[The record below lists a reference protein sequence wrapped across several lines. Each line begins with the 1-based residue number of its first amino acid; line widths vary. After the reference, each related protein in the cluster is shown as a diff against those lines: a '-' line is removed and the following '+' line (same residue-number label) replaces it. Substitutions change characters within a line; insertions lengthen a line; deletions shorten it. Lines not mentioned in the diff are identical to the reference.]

1 MYRDLVQPSGHTT
14 NPLTQ
19 EDAMRTATSRRTFL
33 RAAAGAAALGFPAVL
48 RAQAREL
55 RIGHIHPLS
64 GFLAFDGGLVVNGL
78 TLAVEE
84 VNAAGGIKSM
94 GGAKLALVGSD
105 TQGKVEVGMAE
116 SERLIRDGVVAL
128 MGPYQSPVAYA
139 VSQLAEKERTPFVI
153 TVAVAD
159 NVTERGFE
167 YTFRVQPNA
176 RGMTVRSLDHL
187 AELAKATGVTIKT
200 IAVMHEDG
208 LFGTSITGHVERHAK
223 TLGMEVVTK
232 VGYNFRTPDVTTEVT
247 KIKAA
252 RPDLVVV
259 TGYFGDGLLIARTAT
274 EHRLETKAVMGIA
287 NGGFSNPKFLA
298 DQPQLA
304 DLIMDGNYWHNPR
317 SERAKRVM
325 EAYQKRFN
333 APMSSHSV
341 QSYSA
346 LMVLRD
352 ALERAG
358 SPDRAKIR
366 EALAKTNLTDHIL
379 PQGPIQFDKT
389 GENAGAQAALLQ
401 NQGGKTVVVGPAP
414 FAEAKAVFPVPRWS
428 RP

>member
-1 MYRDLVQPSGHTT
+1 MDRHG
-14 NPLTQ
+14 
-19 EDAMRTATSRRTFL
+19 AIGRRTFL
-33 RAAAGAAALGFPAVL
+33 TRAVAGAAALGFPAVL
-48 RAQAREL
+48 RAQAREIK
-55 RIGHIHPLS
+55 IGHVHPLS

-84 VNAAGGIKSM
+84 INAGGGIKAL
-94 GGAKLALVGSD
+94 GGSRLALVGGD

-116 SERLIRDGVVAL
+116 AERLVREGVVAL

-139 VSQLAEKERTPFVI
+139 VSQLAEKEKTPFVI

-176 RGMTVRSLDHL
+176 RAMTVRSLDHL
-187 AELAKATGVTIKT
+187 AELAKSTGTPVKT
-200 IAVMHEDG
+200 IALMHEDG
-208 LFGTSITGHVERHAK
+208 LFGASIAAHLERHAR
-223 TLGMEVVTK
+223 TLGMEVVLD
-232 VGYNFRTPDVTTEVT
+232 VAYNFRTPDVTTEIT
-247 KIKAA
+247 KVKAA

-259 TGYFGDGLLIARTAT
+259 SGYFGDGLLIARTAT
-274 EHRLETKAVMGIA
+274 EHRLETRAVMGIA

-304 DLIMDGNYWHNPR
+304 DLVLDGNYWHNPK
-317 SERAKRVM
+317 SERARRVM

-333 APMSSHSV
+333 APMSSHAV

-346 LMVLRD
+346 MMVLRD
-352 ALERAG
+352 ALERGA

-366 EALAKTNLTDHIL
+366 EALARTSLADHIL

-389 GENAGAQAALLQ
+389 GENVNAQPALLQ
-401 NQGGKTVVVGPAP
+401 NQSGKTVVVGPAA
-414 FAEAKAVFPVPRWS
+414 FAEAKAVFPVPRWARS
-428 RP
+428 

>member
-1 MYRDLVQPSGHTT
+1 MHSAL
-14 NPLTQ
+14 
-19 EDAMRTATSRRTFL
+19 SRRTFL
-33 RAAAGAAALGFPAVL
+33 RAAAGAATLGFPAVL

-55 RIGHIHPLS
+55 RIGHVHPLS
-64 GFLAFDGGLVVNGL
+64 GPLAFDGGLVVNGL

-84 VNAAGGIKSM
+84 INGAGGIKSM
-94 GGAKLALVGSD
+94 GGARLTLVGGDS
-105 TQGKVEVGMAE
+105 QSKVDVGSTEA
-116 SERLIRDGVVAL
+116 ERLLREGIVAL
-128 MGPYQSPVAYA
+128 MGPYQSPVAYN
-139 VSQLAEKERTPFVI
+139 VSQLCEKERTPFVI

-159 NVTERGFE
+159 NITERGFE

-176 RGMTVRSLDHL
+176 RAMTVRSLDHL
-187 AELAKATGVTIKT
+187 ADVAKSAGVPVKT
-200 IAVMHEDG
+200 VAVMHEDS
-208 LFGTSITGHVERHAK
+208 LFGTSIAGHVERHAK
-223 TLGMEVVTK
+223 TLGMEVVLK
-232 VGYNFRTPDVTTEVT
+232 VGYNFRTPDLTNEVT
-247 KIKAA
+247 KVKVT
-252 RPDLVVV
+252 RPDLVIVS
-259 TGYFGDGLLIARTAT
+259 GYFPDAIVVARTAT
-274 EHRLETKAVMGIA
+274 EHRLETRAVTGIA

-317 SERAKRVM
+317 SERARRVM

-358 SPDRAKIR
+358 SPDRGQIR
-366 EALAKTNLTDHIL
+366 EALAKTNLGDHIL

-389 GENAGAQAALLQ
+389 GENVNAQPALLQ
-401 NQGGKTVVVGPAP
+401 NQGGKTVVVGPSQ

-428 RP
+428 RS

>member
-1 MYRDLVQPSGHTT
+1 MKRQTRVT
-14 NPLTQ
+14 
-19 EDAMRTATSRRTFL
+19 RRTFL
-33 RAAAGAAALGFPAVL
+33 RGATVTGVAALGFPAVV
-48 RAQAREL
+48 RAQARE
-55 RIGHIHPLS
+55 IKVGHIHPLS

-84 VNAAGGIKSM
+84 INAGGGIRSM
-94 GGAKLALVGSD
+94 GGVRITLVGGD
-105 TQGKVEVGMAE
+105 TQGKVEVGTAE
-116 SERLIRDGVVAL
+116 AERLIREGVVAV
-128 MGPYQSPVAYA
+128 MGPYQSPVAFN
-139 VSQLAEKERTPFVI
+139 VSQLCEKEKTPFVI

-159 NVTERGFE
+159 NITERGFE

-176 RGMTVRSLDHL
+176 RAMTTRSLDHL
-187 AELAKATGVTIKT
+187 AELAKASGVSVKT
-200 IAVMHEDG
+200 IAMMHEDG
-208 LFGTSITGHVERHAK
+208 LFGTSIANHLERHAK
-223 TLGMEVVTK
+223 SLGMELILKVV
-232 VGYNFRTPDVTTEVT
+232 YNFRTPDVTTEVT

-252 RPDLVVV
+252 KADLVVV

-274 EHRLETKAVMGIA
+274 EHRLEARAVTGIA

-317 SERAKRVM
+317 SERTKRVM
-325 EAYQKRFN
+325 EAYQKRFG

-346 LMVLRD
+346 TMVLRD

-358 SPDRAKIR
+358 KTDRAAIR
-366 EALAKTNLTDHIL
+366 EALTKTNLTDHIL
-379 PQGPIQFDKT
+379 PQGAIQFDKT
-389 GENAGAQAALLQ
+389 GENANAQPALLQ

-428 RP
+428 RS

>member
-1 MYRDLVQPSGHTT
+1 MSMPTLP
-14 NPLTQ
+14 
-19 EDAMRTATSRRTFL
+19 RRTFL
-33 RAAAGAAALGFPAVL
+33 KGATAAGAAALGFPAVL

-55 RIGHIHPLS
+55 KIGHIHPLS
-64 GFLAFDGGLVVNGL
+64 GFLAFDGGLVTNGL

-84 VNAAGGIKSM
+84 INAAGGIRSM
-94 GGAKLALVGSD
+94 GGAKLALLGGD

-116 SERLIRDGVVAL
+116 AERLIREGVVAL
-128 MGPYQSPVAYA
+128 LGPYQSPVAYA

-159 NVTERGFE
+159 NITERGFE

-176 RGMTVRSLDHL
+176 RTMTTRSLDHL
-187 AELAKATGVTIKT
+187 ADLAKASGVAVKT
-200 IAVMHEDG
+200 IAMMHEDG
-208 LFGTSITGHVERHAK
+208 LFGTSIAGHLERHAK
-223 TLGMEVVTK
+223 ALGMELVLK
-232 VGYNFRTPDVTTEVT
+232 VGYNFRTPDVTTEIT
-247 KIKAA
+247 KLKAA
-252 RPDLVVV
+252 RADLVVV
-259 TGYFGDGLLIARTAT
+259 SGYFGDGLLIARTAT
-274 EHRLETKAVMGIA
+274 EHRLETRAVMGIA

-317 SERAKRVM
+317 SERAKRVF
-325 EAYQKRFN
+325 EAYQRRFN

-346 LMVLRD
+346 TMVLRD

-358 SPDRAKIR
+358 SPDRARIR
-366 EALAKTNLTDHIL
+366 EALARTNLGDHIL

-389 GENAGAQAALLQ
+389 GENVNAQPALLQ
-401 NQGGKTVVVGPAP
+401 NQSGRTVVVGPGQ

-428 RP
+428 RS

>member
-1 MYRDLVQPSGHTT
+1 MARGLD
-14 NPLTQ
+14 
-19 EDAMRTATSRRTFL
+19 RRTFL
-33 RAAAGAAALGFPAVL
+33 TGAAASGAILGAPAVL
-48 RAQAREL
+48 RGQAREL
-55 RIGHIHPLS
+55 KIGHIHPLS
-64 GFLAFDGGLVVNGL
+64 GFLAFDGGLVTNGL

-84 VNAAGGIKSM
+84 INAGGGIKAL
-94 GGAKLALVGSD
+94 GGARLALVGGD

-116 SERLIRDGVVAL
+116 AERLIREGVVAL

-176 RGMTVRSLDHL
+176 RAMTVRSVDHL
-187 AELAKATGVTIKT
+187 AELARATGVTVKT
-200 IAVMHEDG
+200 IAMMHEDG
-208 LFGTSITGHVERHAK
+208 LFGTSIASHLERHARQV
-223 TLGMEVVTK
+223 GMEVVLK
-232 VGYNFRTPDVTTEVT
+232 VGYSFRTPDVTTEIT

-252 RPDLVVV
+252 KADVVV
-259 TGYFGDGLLIARTAT
+259 VSGYFGDGLLIARTAT
-274 EHRLETKAVMGIA
+274 EHRLETRAVMGIA

-304 DLIMDGNYWHNPR
+304 DLILDGNYWHNPR
-317 SERAKRVM
+317 SERARRVM

-346 LMVLRD
+346 MMVLRD
-352 ALERAG
+352 ALERAA
-358 SPDRAKIR
+358 SPDRTKIR
-366 EALAKTNLTDHIL
+366 EALAKTNLAEHIL

-389 GENAGAQAALLQ
+389 GENVNAQPALLQ
-401 NQGGKTVVVGPAP
+401 NQGGKTVVVGPP
-414 FAEAKAVFPVPRWS
+414 QFTEAKAVFPVPRWS
-428 RP
+428 RS

>member
-1 MYRDLVQPSGHTT
+1 MQRPV
-14 NPLTQ
+14 
-19 EDAMRTATSRRTFL
+19 SRRAFL
-33 RAAAGAAALGFPAVL
+33 QGAAAGAAALGFPAVL

-55 RIGHIHPLS
+55 KVGHIHPLS

-78 TLAVEE
+78 TLAVDEI
-84 VNAAGGIKSM
+84 NAAGGVRSM
-94 GGAKLALVGSD
+94 GGAKLTLVGGD

-116 SERLIRDGVVAL
+116 SERLVREGVVAL

-153 TVAVAD
+153 TIAVAD

-176 RGMTVRSLDHL
+176 RAMTVRSLDHL
-187 AELAKATGVTIKT
+187 AELAKATGVTVKT
-200 IAVMHEDG
+200 IAMLHEDG
-208 LFGTSITGHVERHAK
+208 LFGTSVVGHVERHAK
-223 TLGMEVVTK
+223 NLGMDLILK
-232 VGYNFRTPDVTTEVT
+232 VGYNFRTPDVTTEIT
-247 KIKAA
+247 KIKAV

-274 EHRLETKAVMGIA
+274 EARLETKAVMGIA

-304 DLIMDGNYWHNPR
+304 DLVMDGNYWHNPR

-346 LMVLRD
+346 MMVLRD

-366 EALAKTNLTDHIL
+366 EALAKTSLSDHIL

-389 GENAGAQAALLQ
+389 GENVNAQPALLQ
-401 NQGGKTVVVGPAP
+401 NQGSRTVVVGPAH

-428 RP
+428 R

>member
-1 MYRDLVQPSGHTT
+1 MKGTLTRRD
-14 NPLTQ
+14 
-19 EDAMRTATSRRTFL
+19 FL
-33 RAAAGAAALGFPAVL
+33 GGAAAATAALGFPAVV

-55 RIGHIHPLS
+55 KIGHIHPLS

-84 VNAAGGIKSM
+84 VNAGGGIRSM
-94 GGAKLALVGSD
+94 GGARLTLVGGD

-128 MGPYQSPVAYA
+128 LGPYQSPVAYA

-176 RGMTVRSLDHL
+176 KAMTTRSLDHL
-187 AELAKATGVTIKT
+187 AELAKAAGVPVKT
-200 IAVMHEDG
+200 IAMMHEDG
-208 LFGTSITGHVERHAK
+208 LFGASIAGHLERHAR
-223 TLGMEVVTK
+223 TLGMDLVLK
-232 VGYNFRTPDVTTEVT
+232 VAYNFRTPDVTTEIT

-259 TGYFGDGLLIARTAT
+259 SGYFGDGLLIARTAT
-274 EHRLETKAVMGIA
+274 EARLETRAVMGIA

-304 DLIMDGNYWHNPR
+304 DLVMDGNYWHNPR
-317 SERAKRVM
+317 SERARRVM
-325 EAYQKRFN
+325 EAYQKRFGS
-333 APMSSHSV
+333 PMSSHSV
-341 QSYSA
+341 QSYSS

-358 SPDRAKIR
+358 TPDRAKIR
-366 EALAKTNLTDHIL
+366 EALATTSLSDHIL

-389 GENAGAQAALLQ
+389 GENVNAQPALLQ
-401 NQGGKTVVVGPAP
+401 NQGGKTLVVGPAAY
-414 FAEAKAVFPVPRWS
+414 AEGRAVFPVPRWS
-428 RP
+428 R

>member
-1 MYRDLVQPSGHTT
+1 MDRH
-14 NPLTQ
+14 
-19 EDAMRTATSRRTFL
+19 DAIRRRTFL
-33 RAAAGAAALGFPAVL
+33 TGAVAGAAALGFPAVL
-48 RAQAREL
+48 RAQAREVK
-55 RIGHIHPLS
+55 IGHVHPLS
-64 GFLAFDGGLVVNGL
+64 GFLAFDGGLVANGL

-84 VNAAGGIKSM
+84 INAGGGIKAL
-94 GGAKLALVGSD
+94 GGARLTLLGGD

-116 SERLIRDGVVAL
+116 AERLVREGVVAL
-128 MGPYQSPVAYA
+128 LGPYQSPVAYA
-139 VSQLAEKERTPFVI
+139 VSQLAEREKTPFVI

-176 RGMTVRSLDHL
+176 RAMTVRSLDHV
-187 AELAKATGVTIKT
+187 AELARTAGAPVKT
-200 IAVMHEDG
+200 IAMMHEDG
-208 LFGTSITGHVERHAK
+208 LFGTSIAGHLERHARS
-223 TLGMEVVTK
+223 LGMDVVLK
-232 VGYNFRTPDVTTEVT
+232 VGYNFRTPDVTTEVA

-259 TGYFGDGLLIARTAT
+259 SGYFGDGLLIARTAS
-274 EHRLETKAVMGIA
+274 EHRLETRAVIGIA

-304 DLIMDGNYWHNPR
+304 DLIIDGNYWHNPR
-317 SERAKRVM
+317 SERARRVM
-325 EAYQKRFN
+325 ETYRKRFA

-346 LMVLRD
+346 MMVLRD
-352 ALERAG
+352 ALERAA
-358 SPDRAKIR
+358 SPDRTKIR
-366 EALAKTNLTDHIL
+366 EALARTNLADHIL

-389 GENAGAQAALLQ
+389 GENANAQPALLQ
-401 NQGGKTVVVGPAP
+401 NQGGKTVVVGPAQ

-428 RP
+428 RS

>member
-1 MYRDLVQPSGHTT
+1 MPT
-14 NPLTQ
+14 PL
-19 EDAMRTATSRRTFL
+19 SRRAL
-33 RAAAGAAALGFPAVL
+33 LAGAATGASALGFPAIL
-48 RAQAREL
+48 RAQAREVK
-55 RIGHIHPLS
+55 IGHIHPLS
-64 GFLAFDGGLVVNGL
+64 GFLAFDGGLVTNGL

-84 VNAAGGIKSM
+84 INAAGGIKAI
-94 GGAKLALVGSD
+94 GGARIALSGGD

-116 SERLIRDGVVAL
+116 AERLIREGVVAV
-128 MGPYQSPVAYA
+128 MGPYQSPVAFA
-139 VSQLAEKERTPFVI
+139 VSQLCEKEKTPFAI

-159 NVTERGFE
+159 NITERGFE

-176 RGMTVRSLDHL
+176 RVITQRTLDHV
-187 AELAKATGVTIKT
+187 AEVAKTSGTSIKT
-200 IAVMHEDG
+200 LAILHEDG
-208 LFGTSITGHVERHAK
+208 LFGTTIAGHLEKHAK
-223 TLGMEVVTK
+223 TLGMDLGLK
-232 VGYNFRTPDVTTEVT
+232 VAYNIRTPDVTTEVT

-252 RPDLVVV
+252 KPDLVVV
-259 TGYFGDGLLIARTAT
+259 SGYFGDGLLIARTAT
-274 EHRLETKAVMGIA
+274 EVRLETRAVMGIA

-304 DLIMDGNYWHNPR
+304 DLILDGNYWHNPR
-317 SERAKRVM
+317 SDRAKRVM

-341 QSYSA
+341 QAYSA
-346 LMVLRD
+346 MMVVRD

-358 SPDRAKIR
+358 SPDRAKLR

-389 GENAGAQAALLQ
+389 GENVNAQPALLQ
-401 NQGGKTVVVGPAP
+401 NQGNKTMVVGPAT

-428 RP
+428 H